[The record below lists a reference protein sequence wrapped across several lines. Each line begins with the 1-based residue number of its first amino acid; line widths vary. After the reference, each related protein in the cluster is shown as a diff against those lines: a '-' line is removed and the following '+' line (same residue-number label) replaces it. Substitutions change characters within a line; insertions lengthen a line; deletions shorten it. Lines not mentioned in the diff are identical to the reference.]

1 MAAVK
6 FEDLIKLGTPKS
18 KLDESTNWMNES
30 IKRVRQISPNT
41 FMAANRE
48 FLVNGITQKRIGKLF
63 MFFYDPKG
71 KDKMP
76 YYDFFPLVF
85 PFQLHPDGFTGIN
98 LHYIPPMLRARLMDA
113 LYDLINNDKMDETT
127 RLKMNYNILSSSA
140 RFRYFRPCIKRYL
153 FTQTRSRFLQ
163 IPIEDWDKAV
173 FLPTERFNVPK
184 QIVFNDS
191 RKLIFG

>member
-18 KLDESTNWMNES
+18 KLDESTDWLRES
-30 IKRVRQISPNT
+30 TKRVRTISGNA

-48 FLVNGITQKRIGKLF
+48 YLVNGITPTRIGKMF

-71 KDKMP
+71 KYEMP
-76 YYDFFPLVF
+76 YYDSFPLVF
-85 PFQLHPDGFTGIN
+85 PFHLHPDGFTGIN
-98 LHYIPPMLRARLMDA
+98 LHYLPPLLRAKLMDA
-113 LYDLINNDKMDETT
+113 LYDLINNNKMDETT
-127 RLKMNYNILSSSA
+127 RLRLNYNILSSSA
-140 RFRYFRPCIKRYL
+140 KFRYFRPCIKRYL

-163 IPIEDWDKAV
+163 IPIEDWDKVV

-184 QIVFNDS
+184 QQVFNDS